1 VSKTNPY
8 KTDVKNSKGH
18 ILGYITDGD
27 TFPEGSVQDCLNMDF
42 YKGQDERR
50 PPYVV
55 DIASTD
61 IPLPTGYSI
70 QNRIRKEFTDSTGA
84 SKFVHIIVATK
95 QGDSPARTRIYMKG
109 YFCPSAECEN
119 SYKASPDGFNDDWVE
134 ITEWWVDGQGV
145 SFTYDTNKMITTN
158 TELFHPAWYFKNF
171 FVINNV
177 GEIIGLVTNSYN
189 TDVGGTIT
197 TTLEVDLDEGAELV
211 TGCGVCRF
219 PVNQFNVENWINIT
233 DVKLNG
239 ELSNIVK
246 LYCGDDSRT
255 LQLNFIKKRTY
266 FGDSYIGVK
275 PDNAAEDYIEQNYY
289 IYQIENFGGNIKIY
303 YNIDGL
309 ELNQTGFDNPQYV
322 TFKNVLSPYS
332 DLDGQF
338 LQVITSGKIIIGD
351 PTDKRYWVE
360 VHATQHGSITYTQN
374 ISLIML
380 SSDTAYPKHVD
391 YIDSISGLYNG
402 DKTANYYI
410 RCAKDNPPLTS
421 TVSFYW
427 KRDDITAWTPLGTYT
442 YPEIV
447 AGQVVELELGLKAT
461 IKTVTPATPVDFNS
475 YQDIARIRIIQNPLT
490 IVREGFEF
498 DFEAPDILNR
508 KEYSLINANVSAGYI
523 DVTKN
528 DIGSELGISY
538 RATGTLGVLT
548 PTPDSSKHV
557 TNYDRAYSLAI
568 ELDGYQVIFVRQILA
583 NDWRLL
589 TIKGTLQKY
598 FNRRITACL
607 LFFDE
612 WSYSVNPETIPDG
625 IVPLT
630 SLCDKTIPGYLP
642 IARFNASLDTGIN
655 AYIFDIVTNVNFT
668 SDGAITPTY
677 TPDIKYK
684 ATGLSLNAYLNQEYW
699 KSILC
704 YAKKCIKVNKSL
716 IAFKLSQ
723 ANVDEDVEKSQNVI
737 PKVGKNSICVGEYQQ
752 AFLDA
757 NSIMSSERQYEATL
771 EEILNGCATEPGQFL
786 LFTSQKCYWYELTDV
801 LNVSTG
807 IKHIGTFLNKGLVS
821 EKGMVAAIFTD
832 KAARGT
838 ADEKYSA
845 QQFSGVFWAG
855 FDSIY
860 AFFNNEPVDLL
871 IEKWKEEY
879 QLIPIEVKETV
890 QTGYNPVT
898 KDIWFH
904 FVFSTGAVQYV
915 FNLENKHWK
924 KYNIQE
930 EINNLEF
937 NEEGLITWHDDTDLF
952 KLLSRWDVS
961 GVFMDTN
968 DTGIEMLIKEINNHG
983 TKLVTKIPDMF
994 YMTYECENTENN
1006 GDAVVTLNDAKFN
1019 LKVSSDDNSNDIY
1032 SKDFSNL
1039 VTKNSSTKQDFKKEI
1054 LFRLRQ
1060 RCNYYTVELSMS
1072 ESEAENVKKLK
1083 IFDFSSQAKLT
1094 GHQLTRV

>member
-1 VSKTNPY
+1 MAKNNPY

-55 DIASTD
+55 DIASSS
-61 IPLPTGYSI
+61 IPLPTGYTI
-70 QNRIRKEFTDSTGA
+70 HNRIRKEFTDSTGA

-95 QGDSPARTRIYMKG
+95 QGSSPARTRIYMKG
-109 YFCPSAECEN
+109 YFCSSAECEN
-119 SYKASPDGFNDDWVE
+119 SYKASPDGFNDDWIE
-134 ITEWWVDGQGV
+134 LTEWWVDGQGIT
-145 SFTYDTNKMITTN
+145 FTYGANTLISTN
-158 TELFHPAWYFKNF
+158 TELDKADNF
-171 FVINNV
+171 FKGFWVINNV
-177 GEIIGLVTNSYN
+177 GEIIGIVTGSG
-189 TDVGGTIT
+189 TTGTGTRTTTIT
-197 TTLEVDLDEGAELV
+197 ASLSDGATLEIGS
-211 TGCGVCRF
+211 GICRF
-219 PVNQFNVENWINIT
+219 QVNQRNVENWINIT

-246 LYCGDDSRT
+246 LYCGDKSRT
-255 LQLNFIKKRTY
+255 LQLSFIKRREY
-266 FGDSYIGVK
+266 FGGSYFPSTLIYTSPTNWNDLYHKDVGEEVIYSIYPSPLNPETQIRITYNKNEYIEAGQSVIFRNITALDYIGL
-275 PDNAAEDYIEQNYY
+275 NDYEAVVQYASDVLTYSWIDI
-289 IYQIENFGGNIKIY
+289 IYPPASSSKE
-303 YNIDGL
+303 
-309 ELNQTGFDNPQYV
+309 TGEV
-322 TFKNVLSPYS
+322 AKTFLHNDY
-332 DLDGQF
+332 
-338 LQVITSGKIIIGD
+338 
-351 PTDKRYWVE
+351 
-360 VHATQHGSITYTQN
+360 AT
-374 ISLIML
+374 
-380 SSDTAYPKHVD
+380 V
-391 YIDSISGLYNG
+391 SGLYKG
-402 DKTANYYI
+402 EEELTYYFKCSAKANFIVYFEWS
-410 RCAKDNPPLTS
+410 K
-421 TVSFYW
+421 
-427 KRDDITAWTPLGTYT
+427 DDITYHDLGYALDS
-442 YPEIV
+442 EII
-447 AGQVVELELGLKAT
+447 AGKDFDIELGLIIT
-461 IKTVTPATPVDFNS
+461 IKESTGSSNFRANDKVQIP
-475 YQDIARIRIIQNPLT
+475 IIKNPLS
-490 IVREGFEF
+490 IFREGFEF
-498 DFEAPDILNR
+498 DYDISDILNR
-508 KEYSLINANVSAGYI
+508 KNYTLVNN
-523 DVTKN
+523 KN
-528 DIGSELGISY
+528 DGNYVNVTMEDIGEELGITFS
-538 RATGTLGVLT
+538 AKGFIG
-548 PTPDSSKHV
+548 DMMGGGDFHEM

-568 ELDGYQVIFVRQILA
+568 ELDGYQTIFVRQILS
-583 NDWRLL
+583 NDKRLL
-589 TIKGTLQKY
+589 KIKATLQKW

-607 LFFDE
+607 LFYDE
-612 WSYSVNPETIPDG
+612 WSYSVNPQIVIDG
-625 IVPLT
+625 VIPLT
-630 SLCDKTIPGYLP
+630 YLCDKTIPGYYP
-642 IARFNASLDTGIN
+642 IVKFNVRVVSN
-655 AYIFDIVTNVNFT
+655 AYEFDIVTDVKLIY
-668 SDGAITPTY
+668 DGTKSIPN
-677 TPDIKYK
+677 IKYA
-684 ATGLSLNAYLNQEYW
+684 ATGISLNAYLNQEYW

-704 YAKKCIKVNKSL
+704 YAKQCIKVNKSL

-807 IKHIGTFLNKGLVS
+807 IKHIGTFLNKGIVA

-838 ADEKYSA
+838 ADEKFSA

-994 YMTYECENTENN
+994 YMTYECENTENS
-1006 GDAVVTLNDAKFN
+1006 GEGVTTLNNAKFN
-1019 LKVSSDDNSNDIY
+1019 LKVSSNDNSNDIY
-1032 SKDFSNL
+1032 DKDFSNL
-1039 VTKNSSTKQDFKKEI
+1039 ITKNGTTTQDFKKEI
-1054 LFRLRQ
+1054 LYRIRQ
-1060 RCNYYTVELSMS
+1060 RCNYYAVELSMS
-1072 ESEAENVKKLK
+1072 ESESENVKKLK